1 MASISPPRWYAKK
14 AARWAM
20 GAATGLAPAF
30 FRPEAA
36 PVLRVLTYHAF
47 GFERRDPFCLDPA
60 SFEQQVRW
68 LAEQGRAVTLSAV
81 RDFVGGNGVVRDGSV
96 LVTIDD
102 GDAGVGRHAWPI
114 LRRYGVPAVAFVIAG
129 EL

>member
-1 MASISPPRWYAKK
+1 M
-14 AARWAM
+14 
-20 GAATGLAPAF
+20 
-30 FRPEAA
+30 
-36 PVLRVLTYHAF
+36 LRVLTYHAF

-81 RDFVGGNGVVRDGSV
+81 RDFVGGTGVVRDGSV

-129 EL
+129 ELGWPGRLGASEVAESQPRGSRSARIR